1 MTTLDRLAADGFLSP
16 LDVHLARTLGRLGGE
31 ARPDVLLAIA
41 LANQHVAAGNVCME
55 LRTPLLADPTE
66 TPLEDLELPPAAA
79 WLEAVR
85 ASPLA
90 SDGSGAPAPLVVDRE
105 GRLYLRRLWEYE
117 ERLGA
122 LLRERADALDD
133 DFDAARFRPA
143 LDRILPRTT
152 TTEPDRQRVAA
163 FVALRR
169 RLCVITGGPGSGKTT
184 AVARI
189 AALRVEQALAAGR
202 RAPRITL
209 AAPTGKAAARLTEA
223 IRLARERLDCSPE
236 VRAAIP
242 EEAQTIH
249 RVLGARPSGRPRYAR
264 NERSP
269 LRTDLLIVDEAS
281 MIDLALMTHL
291 LNALP
296 RVAGLILLGDKDQ
309 LASVEAG
316 AVLADI
322 CQGDGRG
329 ERSAVFAAEIEA
341 ATGERTAAA
350 PEAPAGIRDC
360 IVELTRSHRY
370 GTDSD
375 VAALAEGV
383 RRGDGDHVLA
393 LLDDPGR
400 PAVTRVEPSERA
412 RFRADVLAGYGPYLE
427 AEAARDRLAALERFR
442 VLCAHRGGDEGVERV
457 NPEVERT
464 LADGNL
470 LDPRGAF
477 YERRPILVTQN
488 DHRLGLFN
496 GDVGTIVPG
505 PQDDR
510 SRLAFFIAPDGSE
523 RLLSPARL
531 PPCETA
537 FALTVHKSQGSEFD
551 AVAVVLPKRPS
562 PIVSRELL
570 YTAVSRAR
578 TRVTVYATDE
588 VLRRA
593 LATPVRRL
601 SGLGRRLWQDD

>member
-1 MTTLDRLAADGFLSP
+1 VTTLDRLVADGVLSP

-31 ARPDVLLAIA
+31 ARPDVLLAMA
-41 LANQHVAAGNVCME
+41 LASQHVAAGNVCMD
-55 LRTPLLADPTE
+55 LRAPLLAGPAE
-66 TPLEDLELPPAAA
+66 APLEDLALPPAAA

-90 SDGSGAPAPLVVDRE
+90 SDGSGAPVPLVVDGD

-117 ERLGA
+117 QRIGA
-122 LLRERADALDD
+122 LLRARADALDED
-133 DFDAARFRPA
+133 CDVAGFRQA

-152 TTEPDRQRVAA
+152 NTEPDRQRVAA

-202 RAPRITL
+202 GAPRITL

-223 IRLARERLDCSPE
+223 IRHARGRLDCSPE

-264 NERSP
+264 DERSP

-281 MIDLALMTHL
+281 MIDLALMAHL
-291 LNALP
+291 LSALP
-296 RVAGLILLGDKDQ
+296 KTAGLILLGDKDQ

-329 ERSAVFAAEIEA
+329 ERSAVCAAEIEA
-341 ATGERTAAA
+341 ATGERTASA
-350 PEAPAGIRDC
+350 PDAPAGIRDC

-383 RRGDGDHVLA
+383 RRGDGDRVLA
-393 LLDDPGR
+393 LLDDPGH
-400 PAVTRVEPSERA
+400 PSVTRIEPTEPT
-412 RFRADVLAGYGPYLE
+412 RFRADVLAGYAPYLE
-427 AEAARDRLAALERFR
+427 AGSSRDRLAALERFR
-442 VLCAHRGGDEGVERV
+442 ILCAHRRGDEGVERV
-457 NPEVERT
+457 NPVVERT
-464 LADGNL
+464 LADAGL
-470 LDPRGAF
+470 LDPRGVF

-488 DHRLGLFN
+488 DHRLALFN

-505 PQDDR
+505 PGDDR
-510 SRLAFFIAPDGSE
+510 SRLAFFIAPDGAE

-551 AVAVVLPKRPS
+551 AVAVMLPRRPS

-570 YTAVSRAR
+570 YTAFSRAR
-578 TRVTVYATDE
+578 TRVTVYATGE
-588 VLRRA
+588 VLQRA

-601 SGLGRRLWQDD
+601 SGLGRRLWR